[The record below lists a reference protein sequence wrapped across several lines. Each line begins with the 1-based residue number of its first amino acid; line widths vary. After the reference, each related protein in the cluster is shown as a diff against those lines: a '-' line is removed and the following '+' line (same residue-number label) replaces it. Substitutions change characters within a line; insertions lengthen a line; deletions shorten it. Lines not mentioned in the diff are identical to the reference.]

1 MSEIEV
7 RFFGRL
13 ADQFGRTI
21 PLACTAAGL
30 TVHDIREQL
39 GGELTDVIR
48 VKAAVADQ
56 LVGEDAI
63 VLPGCSVE
71 FLPPLSGG

>member
-1 MSEIEV
+1 MIPM
-7 RFFGRL
+7 G
-13 ADQFGRTI
+13 ACNGQKIDQAIGH
-21 PLACTAAGL
+21 GL
-30 TVHDIREQL
+30 EGVSDIREQL